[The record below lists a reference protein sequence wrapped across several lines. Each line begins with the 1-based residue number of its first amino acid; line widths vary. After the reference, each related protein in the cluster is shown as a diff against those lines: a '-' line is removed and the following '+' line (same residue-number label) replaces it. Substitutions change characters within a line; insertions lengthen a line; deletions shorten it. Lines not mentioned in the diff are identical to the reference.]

1 MLTRLEADGFKN
13 LVEFSVEFGPCTC
26 IAGPNGI
33 GKSNIFDAIHFL
45 SLLTDRSIL
54 EAALHVRART
64 GDTARIDDLFFR
76 SGDSHRD
83 VFKLAAEMLVDQEIR
98 DDFARTGKATSTFL
112 RYEIEIGRRTDRA
125 DRTDPFISDMELRSE
140 SLSLIRQGDAGKR
153 LRFPHSKAKFRDA
166 VVKNRRFAK
175 SGYISTEWSQ
185 DGEPEIVIHQDG
197 GARGPGQRAAART
210 APKTIV
216 GTTNS
221 IATPTILAAR
231 REMQKWRLLSLEPSA
246 MRQPDR
252 LRRDPP
258 FVSDNGRHLASALD
272 RLVRMRSTRDDD
284 VAARI
289 SARLAELVPITGV
302 DVMRDDVRELLTLSI
317 TEASGQQFPA
327 SAVSDGTLRFLALAV
342 LAEDPEARGLLCI
355 EEPENGVHPERLR
368 AMATLVRDLAVDGEG
383 PLGDGNVMRQVVVA
397 THSPYFLQL
406 QDRNDVLIA
415 KEVSLSDVQ
424 SASRVLRCYPLVK
437 TWRSSAD
444 ERRALGPSMMRD
456 PLVSSCYARVRRI
469 KRSSLT
475 CESCCRTAV

>member
-13 LVEFSVEFGPCTC
+13 LVGFSVDFGPCTC

-33 GKSNIFDAIHFL
+33 GKSNVFDAIHFL
-45 SLLTDRSIL
+45 SLLADRSIL

-64 GDTARIDDLFFR
+64 GDSGRVEDLFFR
-76 SGDSHRD
+76 GGRNT
-83 VFKLAAEMLVDQEIR
+83 FRLAAEMLVDREVR
-98 DDFARTGKATSTFL
+98 DDFARAGEATSTFL
-112 RYEIEIGRRTDRA
+112 RYEIEIGRRTG
-125 DRTDPFISDMELRSE
+125 RTERVDPFVSDVELRSE
-140 SLSLIRQGDAGKR
+140 SLTLIRQGDAGRR
-153 LRFPHSKAKFRDA
+153 LRFPHSKSRFRDKA
-166 VVKNRRFAK
+166 VRNRRFART
-175 SGYISTEWSQ
+175 GYISTEPGG
-185 DGEPEIVIHQDG
+185 GEPEIVIHQDG
-197 GARGPGQRAAART
+197 GARGPGQRAPART

-252 LRRDPP
+252 MRRDPP
-258 FVSDNGRHLASALD
+258 FVSDNGRHLASTLE
-272 RLVRMRSTRDDD
+272 RLTRTDASPDDD

-289 SARLAELVPITGV
+289 SARLAELVPVTGV
-302 DVMRDDVRELLTLSI
+302 EVLRDDVRELLTLSI
-317 TEASGQQFPA
+317 TEAGGQPFPA

-368 AMATLVRDLAVDGEG
+368 AMVGLVKDLAVDAGDSPGE
-383 PLGDGNVMRQVVVA
+383 GNVMRQVIVA

-406 QDRNDVLIA
+406 QDPHDVLIA
-415 KEVSLSDVQ
+415 KEASLDGVRS
-424 SASRVLRCYPLVK
+424 SLRALRCYPLAK

-444 ERRALGPSMMRD
+444 ERRALGPLMMREYLQ
-456 PLVSSCYARVRRI
+456 PPEGVQLRMPFE
-469 KRSSLT
+469 T
-475 CESCCRTAV
+475 EP